1 VASLSYQEVVVTYS
15 QPLGQLANNEQTVLE
30 GIEKTPSDESGLKKA
45 NLLFG
50 EPRPT
55 RGKA

>member
-1 VASLSYQEVVVTYS
+1 LSYQEVVVTYS
-15 QPLGQLANNEQTVLE
+15 EPLGQLANNEQTVLE